1 MPSWIKLRDDLE
13 SDPRVHRMAAH
24 IAQTAPGY
32 ILTHN
37 AKDLFGSVTHNVT
50 RNALRDVTVMGLSRV
65 WFAANQHTTDGVFHH
80 ADLSYLDDLARI
92 PGFGDAMAAV
102 GYAIHDPE
110 AQSVTLPRFEEYN
123 SPDKNGH
130 RAKTAGALRAQR
142 LRDRRK
148 NALKTLS
155 EDSAPP
161 PPERDNVTPLVTLP
175 VTDRNVTNNATP
187 SISYSSSISES
198 ESHSD
203 PESQQPAASSQ
214 QPADPDPLTT
224 IKRRINALRPSWTK
238 TPHWSAEEESALYES
253 RHNLAALDD
262 QDWHLLAW
270 FFRWANSAQNTGQRE
285 PVKVSARRAHLCHD
299 LAALLDRATTAWK
312 QAGAPR
318 LSPPAVKQ
326 AASLPATPPEP
337 PAPNEN
343 VFLGLLKANGAQL
356 PPNVATQPQPPTCPR
371 PTPASHPISSP
382 AMTTAA

>member
-32 ILTHN
+32 ILTSA

-65 WFAANQHTTDGVFHH
+65 WFAANQHTTDGIFHH

-92 PGFGDAMAAV
+92 PGFGDAMSAV

-148 NALKTLS
+148 NALQTLS
-155 EDSAPP
+155 ADSAPP
-161 PPERDNVTPLVTLP
+161 PPVRDDVTPP

-198 ESHSD
+198 ESESD
-203 PESQQPAASSQ
+203 SDSQQPAASRQ
-214 QPADPDPLTT
+214 PPADPDPITT
-224 IKRRINALRPSWTK
+224 LKRRINALRPSWTK
-238 TPHWSAEEESALYES
+238 TPHWSAEEESALYEA
-253 RHNLAALDD
+253 RHNLTALDD
-262 QDWHLLAW
+262 QDWHLLSW

-318 LSPPAVKQ
+318 LGPPISKSQSLKVSKSPA
-326 AASLPATPPEP
+326 PPEP

-343 VFLGLLKANGAQL
+343 VFLGLLKANGGQL

-371 PTPASHPISSP
+371 PTPASPPISSP
-382 AMTTAA
+382 AMTTAP

>member
-110 AQSVTLPRFEEYN
+110 QGCVTLPRFEEYN

-161 PPERDNVTPLVTLP
+161 PPVRDDVTLP

-187 SISYSSSISES
+187 SLSSSYSISES
-198 ESHSD
+198 ESDSET
-203 PESQQPAASSQ
+203 PVNPVNPVTEVP
-214 QPADPDPLTT
+214 PDPDPLTT
-224 IKRRINALRPSWTK
+224 LKRRINALRPSWTK
-238 TPHWSAEEESALYES
+238 TPHWSAEEEAALYEA

-262 QDWHLLAW
+262 QDWRLLAW
-270 FFRWANSAQNTGQRE
+270 FFKWANSAQNTGQRE

-318 LSPPAVKQ
+318 LGPPISTSQSLKVSKSPAPPA
-326 AASLPATPPEP
+326 P

-371 PTPASHPISSP
+371 PTPASPPISNP
-382 AMTTAA
+382 ATTTAA

>member
-32 ILTHN
+32 ILTSA

-148 NALKTLS
+148 NALQTLAA
-155 EDSAPP
+155 DRTPP
-161 PPERDNVTPLVTLP
+161 PAERDDVTLP

-198 ESHSD
+198 ESDSETSVN
-203 PESQQPAASSQ
+203 PVNPVTEVP
-214 QPADPDPLTT
+214 PDPDPLTT
-224 IKRRINALRPSWTK
+224 LKRRINALRPSWTK
-238 TPHWSAEEESALYES
+238 TPHWSAEEESALYEA
-253 RHNLAALDD
+253 RHNLAALEQ
-262 QDWHLLAW
+262 QDWDLLAW
-270 FFRWANSAQNTGQRE
+270 FFRWANSAQNTGQRD

-312 QAGAPR
+312 QAGSPR
-318 LSPPAVKQ
+318 LNPHAPKPHARRPA
-326 AASLPATPPEP
+326 PPPEP

-356 PPNVATQPQPPTCPR
+356 PPNVATQPQTPTCPR
-371 PTPASHPISSP
+371 PTPASPPTSTP